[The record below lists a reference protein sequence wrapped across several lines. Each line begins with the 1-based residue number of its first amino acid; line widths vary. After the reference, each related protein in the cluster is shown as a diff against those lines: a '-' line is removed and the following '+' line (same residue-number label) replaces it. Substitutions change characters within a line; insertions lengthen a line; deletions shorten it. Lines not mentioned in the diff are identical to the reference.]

1 MRNRPGCQLQTS
13 EGDGEEGKEGT
24 GEDRGRGGGVHR
36 ALHTH

>member
-1 MRNRPGCQLQTS
+1 MRNRPSCQLQTS

-24 GEDRGRGGGVHR
+24 GEEGGVDP